1 MILFVGFGG
10 AIGAVLRY
18 QIGIWITKMKR
29 KTAFPIA
36 TFIVNLLGSFGLGLL
51 FALHEQELINNWL
64 WSFLGVGFF
73 GAFTTF
79 STFSYEII
87 KLISEGKQ
95 ALGIIY
101 LLLSVVIG
109 ITFASIGICVI

>member
-1 MILFVGFGG
+1 MILLVGFGG
-10 AIGAVLRY
+10 AIGTVLRY
-18 QIGIWITKMKR
+18 QVGISITKMKC
-29 KTAFPIA
+29 KSAFPIA
-36 TFIVNLLGSFGLGLL
+36 TFIVNIIGSFGLGLL
-51 FALHEQELINNWL
+51 IALHEQELINNWL
-64 WSFLGVGFF
+64 WSFLGVGFL

-101 LLLSVVIG
+101 LLLSIVLG
-109 ITFASIGICVI
+109 ITFASIGISVI